1 MNNMLR
7 AGTRWTHRFFVL
19 TPNALLYVIRDDRFL
34 KKDSAVE
41 HARITNSSTLPT
53 AIPYYFER

>member
-1 MNNMLR
+1 MNNILR

-34 KKDSAVE
+34 EKDSAVE
-41 HARITNSSTLPT
+41 RSRITNSSTLPT
-53 AIPYYFER
+53 AIPLLL